1 MGAPSNEERTA
12 RVQACRFPFF
22 GQNRPCGQPRGGLG
36 RARRERGKRRRT
48 ETGRAGGK
56 AKNRRGGVRRRG
68 GGAFF
73 TVGYPEIVIFATN
86 SGFCTDF
93 YVRARIYKRRA
104 V

>member
-1 MGAPSNEERTA
+1 MRKERRAFKRAVFLFSGKTA
-12 RVQACRFPFF
+12 RAD
-22 GQNRPCGQPRGGLG
+22 NRAAGSGERAESAAKGAG
-36 RARRERGKRRRT
+36 RKPG
-48 ETGRAGGK
+48 AGGK
-56 AKNRRGGVRRRG
+56 AKNRRDGVRGRG
-68 GGAFF
+68 EGAFF

>member
-1 MGAPSNEERTA
+1 MRKERRAFKRAVFLFSGKTA
-12 RVQACRFPFF
+12 RADNRAAGSGERAGSVAKGAGRKPGAQA
-22 GQNRPCGQPRGGLG
+22 
-36 RARRERGKRRRT
+36 ARRKIA
-48 ETGRAGGK
+48 ETASE
-56 AKNRRGGVRRRG
+56 GVA
-68 GGAFF
+68 AFF

>member
-1 MGAPSNEERTA
+1 MRKERRAFKRAVFLFSGKTA
-12 RVQACRFPFF
+12 RADNRAAGSGERAGSVAKGAGRKPGAQA
-22 GQNRPCGQPRGGLG
+22 
-36 RARRERGKRRRT
+36 ARRKIA
-48 ETGRAGGK
+48 ETASEGAAR
-56 AKNRRGGVRRRG
+56 
-68 GGAFF
+68 GAFF